1 MGVNNNS
8 PSASTAG
15 RQRPVGSASQIRD
28 AVDLQLR
35 ELARGSSFLRKTR
48 HRVQAAVVTYTL
60 YRIFSF
66 CCTSLLAVSS
76 GIDAHNR
83 DWKFGMTKNKSPKRG
98 RPPKDHAGDVQARIL
113 DAAQQLFLEKGFRS
127 ASIDDISE
135 LAPASK
141 PTIYAHFPGKEALF
155 VAVVAR
161 TINGLTDF
169 EGFSPTGRTIHEKLI
184 NLGIEI
190 VERFVEDTL
199 DLTRA
204 TIAEARRFPE
214 LSRNVHDAARDRAAG
229 AVSSLLNEAT
239 QKLTRSAKGPFG
251 AKRSVATA
259 QMFMDLILLPMLMRS
274 LMGEELKDLRKEL
287 PTFLHERVN
296 FFLAACEAD
305 WKP

>member
-1 MGVNNNS
+1 M
-8 PSASTAG
+8 A
-15 RQRPVGSASQIRD
+15 
-28 AVDLQLR
+28 
-35 ELARGSSFLRKTR
+35 
-48 HRVQAAVVTYTL
+48 
-60 YRIFSF
+60 
-66 CCTSLLAVSS
+66 
-76 GIDAHNR
+76 
-83 DWKFGMTKNKSPKRG
+83 KNKSPKRG
-98 RPPKDHAGDVQARIL
+98 RPPKDRAGDVQARIL
-113 DAAQQLFLEKGFRS
+113 DAAQRLFLEKGFRS

-169 EGFSPTGRTIHEKLI
+169 DGFTPAGRTIQEKLT

-204 TIAEARRFPE
+204 TIAEFATISRVEPKCSRRRARPR
-214 LSRNVHDAARDRAAG
+214 AG
-229 AVSSLLNEAT
+229 AVSQLLNEAT
-239 QKLTRSAKGPFG
+239 QRIAPSSKGPFS

-274 LMGEELKDLRKEL
+274 LMGEELKDLRREL

-305 WKP
+305 WRP

>member
-1 MGVNNNS
+1 M
-8 PSASTAG
+8 A
-15 RQRPVGSASQIRD
+15 
-28 AVDLQLR
+28 
-35 ELARGSSFLRKTR
+35 
-48 HRVQAAVVTYTL
+48 
-60 YRIFSF
+60 
-66 CCTSLLAVSS
+66 
-76 GIDAHNR
+76 
-83 DWKFGMTKNKSPKRG
+83 KNKSPKRG
-98 RPPKDHAGDVQARIL
+98 RPPKDLAGDVQARIL

-161 TINGLTDF
+161 TISGLTDF
-169 EGFSPTGRTIHEKLI
+169 EGFTPAGRTIQEKLT

-229 AVSSLLNEAT
+229 AVSQLLNEAT
-239 QKLTRSAKGPFG
+239 QRIA
-251 AKRSVATA
+251 R
-259 QMFMDLILLPMLMRS
+259 I
-274 LMGEELKDLRKEL
+274 
-287 PTFLHERVN
+287 
-296 FFLAACEAD
+296 
-305 WKP
+305 W